1 MWQRLYNQ
9 LPEFARPTN
18 PVMRYI
24 LAQSQPATT
33 RRGRLLRFGLIA
45 ILVAFAI
52 FVGWEIATNFGAT
65 PFDASNTP
73 DKIYLVLFWPLV
85 LIQLITRLAALGST
99 SGVVAAEVARGTW
112 DTLKVTTEG
121 AVLTMKSRWA
131 AIFYRLRLL
140 LLILLLAR
148 VVFVVVALY
157 DLTAFQGHYLDLL
170 LSGTTPFGQPDV
182 SPAVLSIAGVLITA
196 MGMTACLLAPFTA
209 LAFDAGIGMVIA
221 TVSRGKLLGLL
232 GQIVLLALR
241 IVVTGLALQIGAAAL
256 GLTQPGAWPSALI
269 ANSPVLAW
277 LGALFGV
284 AEGDMG
290 LSLLFLT
297 QIPHLWADLDYGA
310 LVGVAFL
317 IYVLLQGALANALVK
332 WAGRRAAS
340 AEAI

>member
-9 LPEFARPTN
+9 LPEVVRPTN

-24 LAQSQPATT
+24 LAQSQPATS

-85 LIQLITRLAALGST
+85 MIQLLTRLVALASS
-99 SGVVAAEVARGTW
+99 SGVVASEVARGTW

-121 AVLTMKSRWA
+121 AQLTMKSRWA
-131 AIFYRLRLL
+131 AIFYRLRVLL
-140 LLILLLAR
+140 AILLIAR
-148 VVFVVVALY
+148 IVFVLITLY

-182 SPAVLSIAGVLITA
+182 SPTVVSIAGVVITA

-209 LAFDAGIGMVIA
+209 LAFDAGLGMMMA
-221 TVSRGKLLGLL
+221 TFGRGKL
-232 GQIVLLALR
+232 R
-241 IVVTGLALQIGAAAL
+241 
-256 GLTQPGAWPSALI
+256 
-269 ANSPVLAW
+269 
-277 LGALFGV
+277 
-284 AEGDMG
+284 
-290 LSLLFLT
+290 
-297 QIPHLWADLDYGA
+297 
-310 LVGVAFL
+310 
-317 IYVLLQGALANALVK
+317 
-332 WAGRRAAS
+332 
-340 AEAI
+340 